1 MKILVSDALG
11 QGGMDILHK
20 EKNLQVDEK
29 VGLKPEELK
38 KIIGEYDAILIRSA
52 TKLTADIIEAG
63 KKLRVIGRAGVG
75 PRLGDHCIGCG
86 GLRVPVRPRW
96 IRHAWLS
103 PPGRAP

>member
-1 MKILVSDALG
+1 MKILVSDSLG
-11 QGGMDILHK
+11 QGGMDILRK

-52 TKLTADIIEAG
+52 TKLTADLIEAG

-75 PRLGDHCIGCG
+75 VD
-86 GLRVPVRPRW
+86 
-96 IRHAWLS
+96 
-103 PPGRAP
+103 

>member
-1 MKILVSDALG
+1 MMKILVSDSLG
-11 QGGMDILHK
+11 QGGMDILRK

-38 KIIGEYDAILIRSA
+38 QIIGDYEAVLVRSA

-75 PRLGDHCIGCG
+75 VEPRSSRG
-86 GLRVPVRPRW
+86 VPSLWGHPTPRK
-96 IRHAWLS
+96 S
-103 PPGRAP
+103 S